1 MEKEIMRTGFID
13 LDKII
18 NLYEPKLIFLAGRPG
33 MGKTTFAIN
42 VLANIG
48 LKQNISVLM
57 LNLEESKE
65 LIIDRIISK
74 ETQVDISKIKSKE
87 LNDLEKIKVQETGEL
102 IENSKIFIEDTNI
115 SSLNK
120 IIELIRK
127 YVNENN
133 VRFIAIDYLQ
143 LIDFKSSS
151 DKKIEN
157 ILRQLKQISKELKI
171 TILITSQMS
180 RTLLEREDKRPRIT
194 DLKNKKE
201 IWNYADIIMLLY
213 RDECYNE
220 NTEKKNIAELI
231 IAKNDAGKKVELV
244 FDGNYSSFA
253 NI

>member
-33 MGKTTFAIN
+33 MGKTA
-42 VLANIG
+42 LAMNIASNIC
-48 LKQNISVLM
+48 LKQNIPVLI
-57 LNLEESKE
+57 LSIEESKNSV
-65 LIIDRIISK
+65 INRIISK
-74 ETQVDISKIKSKE
+74 ETKIDISKIKSNE
-87 LNDLEKIKVQETGEL
+87 LNDLEKIKVQDTRKL

-127 YVNENN
+127 YVDENN
-133 VRFIAIDYLQ
+133 VKFIAIDYLQ
-143 LIDFKSSS
+143 LMRYTKMS
-151 DKKIEN
+151 DIRVEN

-171 TILITSQMS
+171 SILITSQMS
-180 RTLLEREDKRPRIT
+180 RTLLEREDKRPKIT
-194 DLKNKKE
+194 DLRNKKE
-201 IWNYADIIMLLY
+201 IWNYADIIMFLY
-213 RDECYNE
+213 RDACYNE

-231 IAKNDAGKKVELV
+231 IAKNDIEKKVELV
-244 FDGNYSSFA
+244 FNGKYSSFA

>member
-1 MEKEIMRTGFID
+1 MEKEIMRIGFID
-13 LDKII
+13 LEKAI

-87 LNDLEKIKVQETGEL
+87 LNDLEKIKVQETREL

-194 DLKNKKE
+194 DLKNKKD
-201 IWNYADIIMLLY
+201 ADIIMLLY